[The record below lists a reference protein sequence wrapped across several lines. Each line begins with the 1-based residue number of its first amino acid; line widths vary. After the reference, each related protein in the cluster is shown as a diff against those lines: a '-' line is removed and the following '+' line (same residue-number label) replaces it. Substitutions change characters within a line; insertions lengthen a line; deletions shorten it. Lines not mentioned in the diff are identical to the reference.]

1 MYGWRKRLLRADFVA
16 ALTPSLYESE
26 GLESRI
32 LNAGRIEV
40 SPITV
45 HHWNP

>member
-1 MYGWRKRLLRADFVA
+1 MYEWRKRLLRADFA
-16 ALTPSLYESE
+16 TALTPSLCESE

-32 LNAGRIEV
+32 LGRIEV